1 MNEVAQS
8 LPQESVEVCLK
19 TKNFPKVDLVLL
31 LCSAYI
37 QHLGTLFKLATA
49 CVDKL
54 AFQGRRNQNL
64 PFLETLCSQ
73 GGSELIIL
81 HP

>member
-31 LCSAYI
+31 LCSTYV
-37 QHLGTLFKLATA
+37 QHLGTA

-54 AFQGRRNQNL
+54 A
-64 PFLETLCSQ
+64 FLETLCSQ
-73 GGSELIIL
+73 GGNELIIL

>member
-31 LCSAYI
+31 LCSTYV

-54 AFQGRRNQNL
+54 AF
-64 PFLETLCSQ
+64 LETLCSQ
-73 GGSELIIL
+73 GGNELIIL